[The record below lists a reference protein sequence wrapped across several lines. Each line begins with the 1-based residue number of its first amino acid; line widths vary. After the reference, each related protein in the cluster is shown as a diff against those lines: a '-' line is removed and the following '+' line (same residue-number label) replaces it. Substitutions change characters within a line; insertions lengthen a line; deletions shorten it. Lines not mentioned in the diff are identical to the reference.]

1 MRHRAQ
7 TRAAGQRSATLHGI
21 GAAPGL
27 WAAGAMAL
35 HLRDLHPVPDQ
46 CFGHRELLHG
56 LSPKNVGPALARLA
70 AVIARNV
77 PRMRFHTAGSK
88 LLIFQATGAPIPRT
102 AFGIWN
108 FCLGPVR
115 KPEHCMA
122 TRIAHPR
129 LPTPQARGTSPK
141 KKPATRAG
149 FSAKGSA
156 PEGAPGLSPFHQ
168 SVVASSGSAGSD
180 LAERSFLGSG

>member
-1 MRHRAQ
+1 
-7 TRAAGQRSATLHGI
+7 
-21 GAAPGL
+21 
-27 WAAGAMAL
+27 MAL
-35 HLRDLHPVPDQ
+35 HLQDLRPGPDQ
-46 CFGHRELLHG
+46 CFHHRGLLHG
-56 LSPKNVGPALARLA
+56 LSPKNVGPAYARLA

-77 PRMRFHTAGSK
+77 PRLRVHTAVSK
-88 LLIFQATGAPIPRT
+88 LLIFQATGASIPRT
-102 AFGIWN
+102 AFGISN

-115 KPEHCMA
+115 KPEHCMT
-122 TRIAHPR
+122 TRMAQPR
-129 LPTPQARGTSPK
+129 LPTPQARGTSPR

-149 FSAKGSA
+149 FSGTGSA

>member
-27 WAAGAMAL
+27 RAAGAMAL

-77 PRMRFHTAGSK
+77 PRMRFHTVGSK
-88 LLIFQATGAPIPRT
+88 LLIFKATGACISRT
-102 AFGIWN
+102 AFGISN
-108 FCLGPVR
+108 ICLDPVR

-122 TRIAHPR
+122 TLTARPVCLRARPVAHR
-129 LPTPQARGTSPK
+129 QRKSRPQG
-141 KKPATRAG
+141 PAFQRR
-149 FSAKGSA
+149 
-156 PEGAPGLSPFHQ
+156 GAPRRSARAFALPSIGRGLFR
-168 SVVASSGSAGSD
+168 
-180 LAERSFLGSG
+180 LRRL

>member
-1 MRHRAQ
+1 
-7 TRAAGQRSATLHGI
+7 
-21 GAAPGL
+21 
-27 WAAGAMAL
+27 MAL
-35 HLRDLHPVPDQ
+35 HLRDLHPDPDQ
-46 CFGHRELLHG
+46 CFDHRGLLHG

-77 PRMRFHTAGSK
+77 PSLRFHTVGSK
-88 LLIFQATGAPIPRT
+88 LLICQATGAPIPRT
-102 AFGIWN
+102 AFGISN

-156 PEGAPGLSPFHQ
+156 QEGAPGLSPFHQ